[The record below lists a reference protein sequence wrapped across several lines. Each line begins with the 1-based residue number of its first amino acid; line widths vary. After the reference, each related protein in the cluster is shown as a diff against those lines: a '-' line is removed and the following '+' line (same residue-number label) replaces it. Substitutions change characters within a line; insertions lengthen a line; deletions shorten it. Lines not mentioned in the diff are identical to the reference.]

1 MPAKSPDCTK
11 ASTNTLEVET
21 TIVKQATPTNEAD
34 SPPAFQTAALEVVE
48 RTSPG
53 DAIPTLP
60 MNVQQN
66 SSLLDLPTEIRIRI
80 FDFLLKPE
88 LPVCLLISTNIYVWG
103 QGLPKDIA
111 SCARVC
117 RHINREVQD
126 IM

>member
-1 MPAKSPDCTK
+1 MK
-11 ASTNTLEVET
+11 ASINTLEVET
-21 TIVKQATPTNEAD
+21 TVAKQATPPTNETNG
-34 SPPAFQTAALEVVE
+34 SPAFQTAALEAVV

-53 DAIPTLP
+53 DATPTLP

-66 SSLLDLPTEIRIRI
+66 SLLLDLPTEIRIRI

-88 LPVCLLISTNIYVWG
+88 HPVCLLISTNIYVWG